1 MRDQQKKLNLVII
14 KDPPLA
20 DELDLKVMQES
31 AASNPNGFDP
41 DQLNTNP
48 DPQHPSFK
56 VLGILS
62 WSVLIFC
69 FVSLVVAPRLML
81 DVARVVAIYMM
92 LRFIGFTYIYL
103 GGLFKIRA
111 MEKRASISP
120 YKGLPYREMARNK
133 AVHHLVIIPNYNEP
147 PDVLT
152 RTLHSLWVQEGARQ
166 HMTVVLAMEERE
178 SEARTK
184 AQALLAQNK
193 GKFFH
198 LMATFHPSG
207 LPGEAPGKGVNETW
221 AVRHARQELV
231 ERMGIPLDSIV
242 VTVCDSDSVLN
253 PYYFAELTRQFAAD
267 SRRYSLV
274 WQSPILFDNDIWKTK
289 APLRLLTFFS
299 NSVTTADYLNPLE
312 AKFPYSTYS
321 ISLKLLEEV
330 NYWDPTVIAE
340 DVNIFMRAF
349 FAKGGKAWIKRIYL
363 PTHGNPIFGANLW
376 HAIVIFYNQKLRHA
390 WGGVEIGY
398 IFQKW
403 NTPPG
408 TPFFYKLGR
417 LLKLF
422 HDHLFFSTAG
432 FIVTLGTV
440 LSIALDHTA
449 VITLPPVSFSPLLI
463 AIINLLGG
471 SSLIVV
477 WFTERIRLSRGWKDW
492 SLRTLLSEVAS
503 WIIFPVLSFLLIN
516 LPGLQAQTK
525 MVLGQPFFFNRTP
538 KQIDSKSGQ

>member
-120 YKGLPYREMARNK
+120 YKGLPNREMARNK

-184 AQALLAQNK
+184 AQALLAHHK

-198 LMATFHPSG
+198 MMATFHPSG

-242 VTVCDSDSVLN
+242 VTVCDSDSVLH

-267 SRRYSLV
+267 ARRYSLV
-274 WQSPILFDNDIWKTK
+274 WQSPILFDNDIWETK
-289 APLRLLTFFS
+289 APIRLLTFFS

-376 HAIVIFYNQKLRHA
+376 DAIVIFYNQKVRHA

-398 IFQKW
+398 VFQKW

-408 TPFFYKLGR
+408 APFFYKLGR

-440 LSIALDHTA
+440 LSIALDHMP
-449 VITLPPVSFSPLLI
+449 VITLPPVSFSPVLI

-492 SLRTLLSEVAS
+492 SLRTLLSEVAA

-525 MVLGQPFFFNRTP
+525 MVLGQTFYFNRTP
-538 KQIDSKSGQ
+538 KQIDSKAGQ